1 MSDLST
7 PLALVAAIAAFV
19 GSFFFLAGAIGF
31 VRLPDFY
38 TRIHAP
44 TKAASLGI
52 PLMAFA
58 SMLVHLG
65 AGFDIWVEDALI
77 ILFVFL
83 AGPVSTHVLVWAAVA
98 RNIRPSSETVG
109 QPVVRPIEQVDVEE
123 GPTNEG
129 GRDGTGAES

>member
-7 PLALVAAIAAFV
+7 PLALVAAVAAFV

-38 TRIHAP
+38 TRMHAP

-65 AGFDIWVEDALI
+65 AGFDMWIEDGLI

-83 AGPVSTHVLVWAAVA
+83 ANPVSTQILVRAAAA
-98 RNIRPSSETVG
+98 RKIRSSPETMG
-109 QPVVRPIEQVDVEE
+109 RPPVEPFEEVEGE
-123 GPTNEG
+123 E
-129 GRDGTGAES
+129 